1 MKYFTIRELTKSNTA
16 VRKGINNTPNS
27 IIVNSLTALIDNVL
41 DPLREKWGAPIIV
54 TSGYRCPALNRAVGG
69 ASGSQHTKGEAADIR
84 SMSDSRDDNMKLLR
98 CLLNSGIEFDQ
109 VIAENVDSQGR
120 PDWIH
125 VSFTRARQNRKKRT
139 TMKKISGRTTYLNGI
154 KI

>member
-27 IIVNSLTALIDNVL
+27 TIINSLTELINNVL
-41 DPLREKWGAPIIV
+41 DPLREKWGAPIKV
-54 TSGYRCPALNRAVGG
+54 SSGYRCSALNRVVGG
-69 ASGSQHTKGEAADIR
+69 STNSQHTKGEAADIT
-84 SMSDSRDDNMKLLR
+84 SVSDSRDDNMRLLK
-98 CLLNSGIEFDQ
+98 CLLNSGIIFDQ
-109 VIAENVDSQGR
+109 VIAENVDAKGR

-125 VSFTRARQNRKKRT
+125 VSFTKQRKNRMKRT
-139 TMKKISGRTTYLNGI
+139 TMKKISGKSIYINGI

>member
-125 VSFTRARQNRKKRT
+125 ISFTRTRQNRKKRT

>member
-27 IIVNSLTALIDNVL
+27 IIVNSLTVLIDNVL